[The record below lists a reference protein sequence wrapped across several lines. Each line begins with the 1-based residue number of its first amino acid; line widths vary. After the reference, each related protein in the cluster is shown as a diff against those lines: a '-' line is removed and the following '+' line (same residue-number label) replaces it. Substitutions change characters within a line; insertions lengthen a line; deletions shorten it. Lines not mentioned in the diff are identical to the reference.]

1 MIFDEITHL
10 NKYTPLSKSFEDS
23 FKFLIRRDFSLEKP
37 QTYEIGSE
45 GIYAILQEYA
55 PKKKADR
62 SIESH
67 HKYIDIQFMVEG
79 KEYLG
84 YAYKN
89 NLKSCGYDTEHDT
102 ELFTGDITL
111 LPFHKNY
118 FAIFFPEDA
127 HMPGVKSHGSTQ
139 TVKKIVIKV
148 PVEEPFK
155 KDEDLKD
162 KEDVNQ

>member
-10 NKYTPLSKSFEDS
+10 NTYTPLSKSFEDS
-23 FKFLIRRDFSLEKP
+23 FKFLISSDFALEKP

-55 PKKKADR
+55 PKRKEDR
-62 SIESH
+62 FIESH
-67 HKYIDIQFMVEG
+67 HKYMDIQFMVEG

-102 ELFTGDITL
+102 ELLTGDITF

-118 FAIFFPEDA
+118 FAILFPQDA
-127 HMPGVKSHGSTQ
+127 HMPGVKSSGSTQ
-139 TVKKIVIKV
+139 TVKKMVIKV
-148 PVEEPFK
+148 PVEEPLK
-155 KDEDLKD
+155 KMKIRRT
-162 KEDVNQ
+162 KKT